1 MVVRD
6 NSSLCKLCKISP
18 FILIKELPDFSKNK
32 FNFVA
37 KRRKFNAEKIKEI
50 KGRHRKQTDE
60 GAFSIV
66 SLFLFKSFLV
76 QTVHLLI
83 EVNKI
88 C

>member
-1 MVVRD
+1 M
-6 NSSLCKLCKISP
+6 LGK
-18 FILIKELPDFSKNK
+18 
-32 FNFVA
+32 
-37 KRRKFNAEKIKEI
+37 KRRADIES
-50 KGRHRKQTDE
+50 TDE

>member
-1 MVVRD
+1 MVVKD

-18 FILIKELPDFSKNK
+18 FILIKELPDFNKNK
-32 FNFVA
+32 FNFLA
-37 KRRKFNAEKIKEI
+37 TRRKFNAGKKKES
-50 KGRHRKQTDE
+50 RHRKQTDE